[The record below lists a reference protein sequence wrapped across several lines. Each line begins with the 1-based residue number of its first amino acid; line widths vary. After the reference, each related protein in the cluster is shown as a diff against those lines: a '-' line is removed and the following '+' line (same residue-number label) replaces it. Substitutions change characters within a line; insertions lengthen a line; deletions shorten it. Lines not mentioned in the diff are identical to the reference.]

1 METTEKNME
10 HKILEAAEK
19 LFIEQGFTKTTT
31 GQIAKSAGCNQALVH
46 YYYRTK
52 DNLFE
57 KIFEKKI
64 RFMLTHFLTINSAEL
79 SFEEK
84 ITRMIAAHLDFLK
97 QNSHLV
103 PFLLN
108 EMVSNPER
116 LKAVIVKIQDYPKS
130 FLLQLSADLNKEI
143 EKGTIRQISPID
155 LLLTIISLHVFA
167 FWAKPILV
175 TALNISDKEFQ
186 QILEHRKQEITE
198 TVLSRL
204 KK

>member
-1 METTEKNME
+1 
-10 HKILEAAEK
+10 
-19 LFIEQGFTKTTT
+19 
-31 GQIAKSAGCNQALVH
+31 
-46 YYYRTK
+46 
-52 DNLFE
+52 
-57 KIFEKKI
+57 
-64 RFMLTHFLTINSAEL
+64 MLTHFLTINSAEL

-155 LLLTIISLHVFA
+155 LLLTIISLNVFA